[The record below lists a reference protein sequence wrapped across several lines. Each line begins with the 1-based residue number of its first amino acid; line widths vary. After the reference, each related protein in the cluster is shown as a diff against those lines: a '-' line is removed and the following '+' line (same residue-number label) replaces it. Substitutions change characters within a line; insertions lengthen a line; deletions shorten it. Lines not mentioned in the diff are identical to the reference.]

1 MLKQPSLEEA
11 QEALLHRIEPLARET
26 VPLPEAMGRVLAAD
40 ILAPHDLPS
49 HPLAALDGFALPEKG
64 VKGARFMIKKYL
76 EPGEIPS
83 FTLGPAEAAGVVTGG
98 HIPPGTK
105 EVVRQEAVRV
115 EGEFVVIRE
124 ETGGKNNIR
133 AAGEDFRAGA
143 EIARHGTRITPGLIA
158 ALAAFGIAAV
168 DVHRRPRVLILNLG
182 KEVVP
187 HAGEASP
194 GQVRDSNGPL
204 LAALVK
210 RDGGET
216 VAVATTGATGLAGPE
231 PLLENMLRQADL
243 VITVGGTASGNNDR
257 ALRVLRALEAR
268 LIFWGVQIKPGSH
281 SGAAE
286 KDNRVVISLS
296 GNPSACAVGYELL
309 AAPVLRKLQGLNPH
323 PIRLPAVCA
332 NSFKKT
338 GQRRFLWGYITGNH
352 DGLVVTVLPGQKS
365 SMLQSFVKGNALIDL
380 PAWHPPLEPGARVS
394 VIPLNPLF

>member
-1 MLKQPSLEEA
+1 MLRQPSLEEA
-11 QEALLHRIEPLARET
+11 QETLLHGIEPLARET

-40 ILAPHDLPS
+40 IWAPHDLPS

-64 VKGARFMIKKYL
+64 VKGARFMIKKFL

-115 EGEFVVIRE
+115 EGEFLVLRE
-124 ETGGKNNIR
+124 ESGGGNNIR

-158 ALAAFGIAAV
+158 VLAAFGIAAV
-168 DVHRRPRVLILNLG
+168 EVHRRPRVLILNLG

-187 HAGEASP
+187 PAGKAAP

-210 RDGGET
+210 RDGGEA
-216 VAVATTGATGLAGPE
+216 VAVATPGMAGPE
-231 PLLENMLRQADL
+231 PLLEKMLRQAEL
-243 VITVGGTASGNNDR
+243 VITVGGTAFGSNDR

-365 SMLQSFVKGNALIDL
+365 SMLQSFVKANALIDL
-380 PAWHPPLEPGARVS
+380 PAGHPPLEPGARVS